1 MTLLKFVIEER
12 SSVCAFIRLAF
23 APANEDSDCA
33 KSVNVIS
40 PFCNRALSDS
50 TCLSKVLRLKY

>member
-1 MTLLKFVIEER
+1 MTLLKFVKEER

-23 APANEDSDCA
+23 APAKEDSDCA

-40 PFCNRALSDS
+40 PFVIVHYL
-50 TCLSKVLRLKY
+50 TLLVFQKGLRLKY